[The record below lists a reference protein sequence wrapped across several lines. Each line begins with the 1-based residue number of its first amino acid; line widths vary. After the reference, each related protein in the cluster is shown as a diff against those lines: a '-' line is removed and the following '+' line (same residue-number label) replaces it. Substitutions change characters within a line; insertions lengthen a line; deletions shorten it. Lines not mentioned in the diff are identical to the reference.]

1 MIGNCYNNILQDY
14 YTPKRALIKNGDV
27 NASKNRKFAEN
38 NGQYESEK
46 ENMGENVDNQSKED
60 KKNAYFLRILH
71 KKNKLRS
78 QFNMNIHNSIYTFK
92 QFMKACQSAQPKPV
106 DMRLSPEN

>member
-1 MIGNCYNNILQDY
+1 MELNKNTNIFVNKNQMIGNCYNNILQDY

-46 ENMGENVDNQSKED
+46 
-60 KKNAYFLRILH
+60 
-71 KKNKLRS
+71 
-78 QFNMNIHNSIYTFK
+78 
-92 QFMKACQSAQPKPV
+92 
-106 DMRLSPEN
+106 